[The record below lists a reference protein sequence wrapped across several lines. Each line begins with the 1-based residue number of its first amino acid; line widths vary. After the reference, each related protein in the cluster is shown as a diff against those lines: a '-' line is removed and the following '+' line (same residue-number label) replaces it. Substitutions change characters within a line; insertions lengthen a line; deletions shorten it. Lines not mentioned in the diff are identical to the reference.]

1 MIRYYTIPT
10 CSLRRRTMKTRKINL
25 IGDSLSTATGA
36 FLSFVIFTFLGTT
49 TLWAFVTAVIASLI
63 VFAIARKCDF
73 TKDDATAEEN
83 DYPPSL
89 FAAMT
94 FACLAA
100 TLVIS
105 CFGFVFLSYAHSFLD
120 FIVTTI

>member
-1 MIRYYTIPT
+1 
-10 CSLRRRTMKTRKINL
+10 MKRRKINL

-36 FLSFVIFTFLGTT
+36 FLSFVIFTYFGTA
-49 TLWAFVTAVIASLI
+49 TLWAFTTAVIASLI

-73 TKDDATAEEN
+73 TKDDTIAEEN

-89 FAAMT
+89 FASMV

-105 CFGFVFLSYAHSFLD
+105 CFGFVLLTYTQSFLHL
-120 FIVTTI
+120 IA